1 MSFLKQLL
9 DFYIKSSIHV
19 GVAVFSLVY
28 VTAFSDGLFKNI
40 VYPSCVFF
48 GTVIGYNL
56 LKYYNVFWTGNF
68 NSKKYYWILTVS
80 ILAAIGFIFFF
91 LWLKRGVQINLLIS
105 GVAVLVYPFLRK
117 YGWLKLFLVSIV
129 VTYVTVFI
137 PFQNVK
143 LLPFDFYVSLMQR
156 FFIITSLLIP
166 FEIMD
171 SKTDLETMNTLPQL
185 LGINSSKIFGIILLI
200 PFMILEFLKPNPS
213 YVVLFISIVT
223 AIFIK
228 FTTLKRNQYYTS
240 FWVESIPILW
250 LILLLIFQ

>member
-1 MSFLKQLL
+1 MHFLKQLF

-28 VTAFSDGLFKNI
+28 VTAFSDGLYKHME
-40 VYPSCVFF
+40 YPSCVFF
-48 GTVIGYNL
+48 GTVMGYNF

-68 NSKKYYWILTVS
+68 NSKKYFWILTVS

-129 VTYVTVFI
+129 VTYVTVYI

-156 FFIITSLLIP
+156 FFILTSLLIP

-200 PFMILEFLKPNPS
+200 PFMVLEFLKPNPS
-213 YVVLFISIVT
+213 YVVLLISIIT

-228 FTTLKRNQYYTS
+228 FTSLKRNQYYTS

-250 LILLLIFQ
+250 LILLMVFQ

>member
-1 MSFLKQLL
+1 MRLL
-9 DFYIKSSIHV
+9 QRLFDFYIISSIHV
-19 GVAVFSLVY
+19 GLAVLSLVY
-28 VTAFSDGLFKNI
+28 VTAFSNGLFENR

-48 GTVIGYNL
+48 GTVIGYNF
-56 LKYYNVFWTGNF
+56 LKYYNVFWIGNF
-68 NSKKYYWILTVS
+68 NSKKYSGILTVS

-91 LWLKRGVQINLLIS
+91 LCLKRGVQINLLIS
-105 GVAVLVYPFLRK
+105 GIAVLVYPFLRK

-129 VTYVTVFI
+129 VTYVTVYI

-143 LLPFDFYVSLMQR
+143 LLPIDFYVSLIQR
-156 FFIITSLLIP
+156 FFILTSLLIP
-166 FEIMD
+166 FEIID

-200 PFMILEFLKPNPS
+200 PFIVLEYLKPNPS
-213 YVVLFISIVT
+213 YVVLLVSIVT
-223 AIFIK
+223 AMSIQ

-250 LILLLIFQ
+250 LILLVVFQ

>member
-1 MSFLKQLL
+1 MSFLKQLF
-9 DFYIKSSIHV
+9 DFYIKSSLHV
-19 GVAVFSLVY
+19 GLAVLSLVY
-28 VTAFSDGLFKNI
+28 VTAFSDDLYKDI

-48 GTVIGYNL
+48 GTVLGYNF
-56 LKYYNVFWTGNF
+56 LKYFYVFWSGNF
-68 NSKKYYWILTVS
+68 NSKKHYWILTVS

-105 GVAVLVYPFLRK
+105 GVAVLVYPLLRK

-143 LLPFDFYVSLMQR
+143 LLPIDFYVSLMQR
-156 FFIITSLLIP
+156 FFILTSLLIP

-200 PFMILEFLKPNPS
+200 PFMIFEFLKPNPS
-213 YVVLFISIVT
+213 YVVLLISIIT
-223 AIFIK
+223 AMFIK
-228 FTTLKRNQYYTS
+228 FTSLKRNQYYTS

-250 LILLLIFQ
+250 LILLMVFL

>member
-1 MSFLKQLL
+1 MLWEFFNQKGFLLTVWLLLKMSFLKQLL

-48 GTVIGYNL
+48 GTVIGYNF

-117 YGWLKLFLVSIV
+117 YGWLK
-129 VTYVTVFI
+129 
-137 PFQNVK
+137 
-143 LLPFDFYVSLMQR
+143 FDQGIAGPSPIAILHNKKNFN
-156 FFIITSLLIP
+156 
-166 FEIMD
+166 
-171 SKTDLETMNTLPQL
+171 TMNNALRQ
-185 LGINSSKIFGIILLI
+185 
-200 PFMILEFLKPNPS
+200 
-213 YVVLFISIVT
+213 
-223 AIFIK
+223 
-228 FTTLKRNQYYTS
+228 
-240 FWVESIPILW
+240 
-250 LILLLIFQ
+250 

>member
-1 MSFLKQLL
+1 MSFLKRLL

-28 VTAFSDGLFKNI
+28 VTAFSDSLFKHM

-48 GTVIGYNL
+48 GTVIGYNF
-56 LKYYNVFWTGNF
+56 LKYYNIFWTGNF

-80 ILAAIGFIFFF
+80 ILAAIGFVFFF

-143 LLPFDFYVSLMQR
+143 LLPIDFYVSLMQR
-156 FFIITSLLIP
+156 FFILTSLLIP

-200 PFMILEFLKPNPS
+200 PFMVLEFLMPNPS
-213 YVVLFISIVT
+213 CVVLLISIIT
-223 AIFIK
+223 AMFIK
-228 FTTLKRNQYYTS
+228 FTSLKRNQYYTS

-250 LILLLIFQ
+250 LIMLLVFQ

>member
-1 MSFLKQLL
+1 MHFLKQLL

-28 VTAFSDGLFKNI
+28 VTAFSDGLFENME
-40 VYPSCVFF
+40 YPSCVFF
-48 GTVIGYNL
+48 GTILGYNF
-56 LKYYNVFWTGNF
+56 LKYFYFFFKGNF
-68 NSKKYYWILTVS
+68 HAKKYYSILIVS
-80 ILAAIGFIFFF
+80 ILATVGFLFFF
-91 LWLKRGVQINLLIS
+91 MCLKRSIQINLLIS
-105 GVAVLVYPFLRK
+105 GVAVLVYPLLRK

-129 VTYVTVFI
+129 VTYVTVYI

-143 LLPFDFYVSLMQR
+143 LLPIDFYVSLMQR
-156 FFIITSLLIP
+156 FFILTSLLIP

-200 PFMILEFLKPNPS
+200 PFMVLEFLMPNPS
-213 YVVLFISIVT
+213 CVVLLISIIT
-223 AIFIK
+223 AMFIK
-228 FTTLKRNQYYTS
+228 FTSLKRNQYYTS

-250 LILLLIFQ
+250 WVLLLLFQ